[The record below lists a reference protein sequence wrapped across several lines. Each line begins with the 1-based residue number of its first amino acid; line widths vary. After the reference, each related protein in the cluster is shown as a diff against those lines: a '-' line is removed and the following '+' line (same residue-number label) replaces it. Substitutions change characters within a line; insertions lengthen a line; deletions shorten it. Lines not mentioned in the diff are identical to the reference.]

1 MFKLHFLKKLHTLR
15 IFIIILTIAIIST
28 IPAFLHGT
36 FKLSFDGNIHLS
48 RYESI
53 FQAFQHGS
61 LPTLVNFIGMNHT
74 GLSMNGMYPWV
85 TSIIFVIPRFFINQP
100 IIALMIG
107 FIILNFITIFNTFL
121 LAKFITNKRSV
132 QILGIA
138 IYQFSSYHMS
148 VLYSRNAMGEAIAY
162 AFLPLVLLGC
172 LKIWENPKNTGWIL
186 LGFGMAAIAN
196 SHVISL
202 IIASAMVFILIFL
215 RLINQKL
222 SSTELFTYLKAIILA
237 VCASL
242 YSLIN
247 IFSIATS
254 NFLINPTP
262 KILPIIPSK
271 LLPILLDNSII
282 ERANSFNIGPI
293 NTLLLFIFVIL
304 LFTSQHKGRWR
315 GWIIAT
321 TILFFCTFS
330 WIPWNILINTPVQL
344 IQFLGRLLFVVSL
357 LLSISVMYY
366 LDENKLPENKFKYF
380 ISLSL
385 MIVSL
390 SAVYNYHGINLN
402 DGTRFWLTKNNYQK
416 IITHSSIG
424 LDYLPS
430 KNESQRKQRIS
441 DFRHATKLKL
451 SPIKQY
457 YNRATY
463 QITVPSQGK
472 YQLPIAI
479 YSGISYIVKVNDKT
493 IDNISGSSLK
503 THLNKGKNNI
513 AIKALVNPLNYIT
526 FLISILSWL
535 YGFVLIY
542 LYHTKNC
549 QRKH

>member
-1 MFKLHFLKKLHTLR
+1 
-15 IFIIILTIAIIST
+15 
-28 IPAFLHGT
+28 
-36 FKLSFDGNIHLS
+36 
-48 RYESI
+48 
-53 FQAFQHGS
+53 
-61 LPTLVNFIGMNHT
+61 
-74 GLSMNGMYPWV
+74 
-85 TSIIFVIPRFFINQP
+85 
-100 IIALMIG
+100 
-107 FIILNFITIFNTFL
+107 
-121 LAKFITNKRSV
+121 
-132 QILGIA
+132 
-138 IYQFSSYHMS
+138 
-148 VLYSRNAMGEAIAY
+148 
-162 AFLPLVLLGC
+162 
-172 LKIWENPKNTGWIL
+172 
-186 LGFGMAAIAN
+186 
-196 SHVISL
+196 
-202 IIASAMVFILIFL
+202 
-215 RLINQKL
+215 
-222 SSTELFTYLKAIILA
+222 
-237 VCASL
+237 
-242 YSLIN
+242 
-247 IFSIATS
+247 
-254 NFLINPTP
+254 
-262 KILPIIPSK
+262 
-271 LLPILLDNSII
+271 
-282 ERANSFNIGPI
+282 
-293 NTLLLFIFVIL
+293 
-304 LFTSQHKGRWR
+304 
-315 GWIIAT
+315 
-321 TILFFCTFS
+321 
-330 WIPWNILINTPVQL
+330 
-344 IQFLGRLLFVVSL
+344 
-357 LLSISVMYY
+357 MYY

-402 DGTRFWLTKNNYQK
+402 DGPRFWLTKNNYQK